1 MGAARVSRGGLP
13 ALKLSAKAQVAGF
26 LMRAASGCCPVG
38 DVMAA
43 RRPLCCAV
51 AAQVAALRP
60 KRAREPRECRICDG
74 TGAALPSL

>member
-13 ALKLSAKAQVAGF
+13 ALKLSVKAHVAGF
-26 LMRAASGCCPVG
+26 RMRAAPRCCPVG

-51 AAQVAALRP
+51 AAQLAVLLPDRACKPRKRP
-60 KRAREPRECRICDG
+60 ISGG
-74 TGAALPSL
+74 TGATLPSL